1 MAGEGLL
8 PMDNIQMRKRLSVK
22 SERRYFVAQA
32 VVCVLCTLVGAFYP
46 TLLDWSK
53 TAIERTAYADR
64 VLDRRAY
71 PFSSVSVVLV
81 NDIVQLSLA
90 LLVLGKKEG
99 FSGVASNRGLL
110 LKTLPLGAI
119 YAIGELLTL
128 RSVQKGSG
136 PVYVVIANMKL
147 VVAACMSRAVFG
159 RAWTLPWLHWLELI
173 LISFAAALYTLAEAG
188 SLGSQWAWEG
198 AWMALAKSS
207 LVAFSS
213 VFCEHTYKTNSF
225 LIVVTLQAAWGLA
238 TIVTL
243 IAVSWSGL
251 AMGGVALELS
261 GSDGAFSLFGGGP
274 KHPLCS
280 SEAHSACLRSLGR
293 AADASCTCISARGW
307 DGYTLLAVLAD
318 LSNAISTA
326 LIFKRLSAVAK
337 YICRAAS
344 AVPMYLF
351 YCIVGRSKWDL
362 RVFAIVV
369 YLCAQVAFYT
379 VQRHR
384 VAEDVQKASWVP
396 TYSKSTSKETTTSS
410 TSGKRE

>member
-1 MAGEGLL
+1 MDGL
-8 PMDNIQMRKRLSVK
+8 QMRKKLSMK
-22 SERRYFVAQA
+22 SERRYLMQQA

-53 TAIERTAYADR
+53 TAIERTVNHDG
-64 VLDRRAY
+64 VQDRRAY
-71 PFSSVSVVLV
+71 PFSSITVVLTDFV
-81 NDIVQLSLA
+81 VQLSLA
-90 LLVLGKKEG
+90 LIVLSKKEG
-99 FSGVASNRGLL
+99 LTGLTSDRGLL

-119 YAIGELLTL
+119 YALGELLTL

-147 VVAACMSRAVFG
+147 VVAALMSRAVFG
-159 RAWTLPWLHWLELI
+159 RAWTLPWLHWFELV

-225 LIVVTLQAAWGLA
+225 LKVVTLQAAWGLV
-238 TIVTL
+238 TIVSLTTF
-243 IAVSWSGL
+243 SWCGLVARGL
-251 AMGGVALELS
+251 ASELV
-261 GSDGAFSLFGGGP
+261 DENDVFSIFGGGP
-274 KHPLCS
+274 QMAICD
-280 SEAHSACLRSLGR
+280 SAEHHACVR
-293 AADASCTCISARGW
+293 ALSKWGDASCSCITARGW
-307 DGYTLLAVLAD
+307 DTYTLLAVAAD

-337 YICRAAS
+337 YICRATS
-344 AVPMYLF
+344 AVPMYMF
-351 YCIVGRSKWDL
+351 YCVVGRSSFDI
-362 RVFAIVV
+362 RIFVIIV

-379 VQRHR
+379 VQRHKA
-384 VAEDVQKASWVP
+384 AEEMQKASWVESYA
-396 TYSKSTSKETTTSS
+396 TKEKVEDGSR
-410 TSGKRE
+410 GRK